1 LEVVLKD
8 ELAERTLAKQMGWT
22 ATDTERLRRTVGD
35 LQALARLK
43 YDDYG
48 MFRPGVKF
56 LESLVGW
63 LDQFEPQER
72 QDALAFVLK
81 SLIFLSFAE
90 IDHLIGCVYPDFIRQ
105 SLLDRVARATGGDRF
120 RVAQLAADERFRELQ
135 RRTLVLGLSDGARL
149 DQLRRASPA
158 LSTEQFHPTYWVEKL
173 AMEDRREALAKAL
186 KQYGSAAPNTFAQV
200 VLVDDFSGSGFSML
214 RPDGAGSY
222 EGKLWKIRNL
232 LSEHPQ
238 HFDDDLEVVI
248 VLYVATAQA
257 RNHVEQTMRAAQLEW
272 DMRVVMPLPEGIRVS
287 VTWPTIVELSG
298 RYYDPLLDDRHKG
311 NVPLGF
317 ENCELPLVLHH
328 NTPNNSIC
336 LLWGDTVGQEKALP
350 LRALF
355 PRYERHH
362 EERP

>member
-1 LEVVLKD
+1 VKD
-8 ELAERTLAKQMGWT
+8 ELAERALAKQMGWSED
-22 ATDTERLRRTVGD
+22 DTEKLRRVVGD

-63 LDQFEPQER
+63 LDQFEPLER
-72 QDALAFVLK
+72 EDALKFVLEATV
-81 SLIFLSFAE
+81 FLSFAE
-90 IDHLIGCVYPDFIRQ
+90 IDHLISSVYPDFIRQ
-105 SLLDRVARATGGDRF
+105 CLLDRVARITGRDRYG
-120 RVAQLAADERFRELQ
+120 VTQLAGDAAFRELQ

-149 DQLRRASPA
+149 DQLRRASPM

-173 AMEDRREALAKAL
+173 AMEDRREALAEAL
-186 KQYGSAAPNTFAQV
+186 SQYGSAAPNTFAQV

-214 RPDGAGSY
+214 RPDDDGSY
-222 EGKLWKIRNL
+222 KGKLWKIHNL
-232 LSEHPQ
+232 LNDHPGS
-238 HFDDDLEVVI
+238 FSDDVEVLI

-257 RNHVEQTMRAAQLEW
+257 RSYLAKTMRQAKLDWEL
-272 DMRVVMPLPEGIRVS
+272 RVVMPVADSVRVGPDWRS
-287 VTWPTIVELSG
+287 IEELCKK
-298 RYYDPLLDDRHKG
+298 YYDPLLDDKHKG
-311 NVPLGF
+311 SVPMGF
-317 ENCELPLVLHH
+317 EKCELPIVLHH

-336 LLWGDTVGQEKALP
+336 LLWGDTVGRDQAMP

-362 EERP
+362 EDRP